1 MKKIALTAFI
11 CLLPLSA
18 FAHPHVFADAKLEV
32 VEGPNKTLLELKH
45 TWYFDEVF
53 SSSVMMD
60 YDKNT
65 DLKLE
70 PDELA
75 DISNTVVNSLADY
88 SYYTL
93 VTVNGKD
100 VVMAHPH
107 YIKADF
113 KDNRLLITFAIK
125 PERPLPLKGN
135 ISVGAYD
142 PSLYTALDFA
152 SDSDFKLDGKDL
164 NACKHAVIRPDP
176 DQIISQNQA
185 SLTDSFFSDPTTI
198 PSKLVATRLDV
209 TC

>member
-1 MKKIALTAFI
+1 MKKAALAALM
-11 CLLPLSA
+11 CLTPIPAL
-18 FAHPHVFADAKLEV
+18 AHPHVFADAKLEV
-32 VEGPNKTLLELKH
+32 VEGPDKTLLELKH

-93 VTVNGKD
+93 VTLN
-100 VVMAHPH
+100 
-107 YIKADF
+107 
-113 KDNRLLITFAIK
+113 
-125 PERPLPLKGN
+125 GN

-152 SDSDFKLDGKDL
+152 KDSDFKLDGKDL
-164 NACKHAVIRPDP
+164 NACKHAVVRPDP

-185 SLTDSFFSDPTTI
+185 SLTDSFFNDPTTI
-198 PSKLVATRLDV
+198 PSKLVATRLDLS
-209 TC
+209 C